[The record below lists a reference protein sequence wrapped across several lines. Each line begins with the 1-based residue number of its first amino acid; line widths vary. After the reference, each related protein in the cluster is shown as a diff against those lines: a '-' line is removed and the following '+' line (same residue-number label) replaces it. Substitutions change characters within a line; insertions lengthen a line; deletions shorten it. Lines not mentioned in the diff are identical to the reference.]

1 MKPKY
6 LTDLKELRLSLE
18 LEAKHV
24 QDLNACILEE
34 CEDEFSRSAT
44 IERQISE
51 LREDQEALHAAA
63 RQRAKNLYG
72 DLAIA
77 ESRQKR
83 AHDAIKR
90 FCHSS
95 LPLDVLEKGLA
106 VGKDTAVSVRVNKVQ
121 VVRSYDADRM
131 ALEHPELEEMYLE
144 GDPVIGRT
152 IVPEVL
158 ERLVSMGRFDEEDAA
173 KYRVDRK
180 AKNPSVYIKVNLE
193 QA

>member
-1 MKPKY
+1 MKPEY
-6 LTDLKELRLSLE
+6 LKELQELRKALE
-18 LEAKHV
+18 KEATHV
-24 QDLNACILEE
+24 QTIHACILVE
-34 CEDEFSRSAT
+34 CEEEFSRSAA
-44 IERQISE
+44 IERDISG
-51 LREDQEALHAAA
+51 LREDQEALLASG

-106 VGKDTAVSVRVNKVQ
+106 IGKGTTVSVRVNKVE
-121 VVRSYDADRM
+121 VLRSYDAERL
-131 ALEHPELEEMYLE
+131 AQEHPELEEMYLE

-152 IVPEVL
+152 VVPEVL
-158 ERLVSMGRFDEEDAA
+158 ERLISMGRFEEEDAA
-173 KYRVDRK
+173 PYRIVRK

-193 QA
+193 Q